1 MQAART
7 VIRVLGL
14 TLLLISATCGAAFAA
29 DAPPVKADVS
39 VRISGTGRT
48 GRSGIAESAVA
59 QTIAVGQTAIIGVAG
74 DFDGAMASGGWPIGS
89 PDSIAW
95 RVEARILA
103 VSFETI
109 HLSVTWRRYEPGARS
124 GGAGPGDTRVLKL
137 GAGQRHVLDL
147 AQSDSP
153 TSDLANVFVEIAAAR
168 AEEDGDRAL
177 LEYDFWLVHES
188 RAGRKTTS
196 HQSYGNYDF
205 AKAAFNPLT
214 FGLDGSIV
222 PDGSNGPIAVAVSA
236 QLTGRLRPD
245 GNVEVTLGTEAWL
258 QCGQGRSGGAGVKE
272 FVAKAG
278 ETVSIEL
285 PGSLGSCTVAGT
297 SVVPADARPGVA
309 ATLDGLRVASRE
321 FFDGDRF
328 SLLVRVRRF
337 ERPAR

>member
-1 MQAART
+1 MQAARAVT
-7 VIRVLGL
+7 RVLGL
-14 TLLLISATCGAAFAA
+14 TLLLISATCGAASAA
-29 DAPPVKADVS
+29 DAAPVKASVS
-39 VRISGTGRT
+39 VRISGTGRS
-48 GRSGIAESAVA
+48 GRSGVAESVA
-59 QTIAVGQTAIIGVAG
+59 AQMIAVGQTAVIGVAA
-74 DFDGAMASGGWPIGS
+74 DFDGAMSSGDWPIGS

-95 RVEARILA
+95 RVEARLLA
-103 VSFETI
+103 VSFETVQ
-109 HLSVTWRRYEPGARS
+109 LSVTWRRYKPGARS

-147 AQSDSP
+147 AQSDSS
-153 TSDLANVFVEIAAAR
+153 TSDLANVFVEIVAAR
-168 AEEDGDRAL
+168 AEEDRERL
-177 LEYDFWLVHES
+177 LLDYDFWLVHES
-188 RAGRKTTS
+188 RSGKKTTA
-196 HQSYGNYDF
+196 HQSYGNWDF
-205 AKAAFNPLT
+205 AKAAFNPIT

-272 FVAKAG
+272 FVAKEG

-285 PGSLGSCTVAGT
+285 PASLGSCTLAGT
-297 SVVPADARPGVA
+297 SVVPPDARPGVA
-309 ATLDGLRVASRE
+309 ATRDGLRVASRE

-337 ERPAR
+337 GWLAR

>member
-1 MQAART
+1 MQAAQT

-48 GRSGIAESAVA
+48 GRSGIAESAAA

-74 DFDGAMASGGWPIGS
+74 DFDGAMSSGGWPIGS
-89 PDSIAW
+89 PDSVAW
-95 RVEARILA
+95 RVEARLLA

-109 HLSVTWRRYEPGARS
+109 QLSVTWRRHEPGTSRD
-124 GGAGPGDTRVLKL
+124 GAGPGDTRVLKL

-147 AQSDSP
+147 AHSDSA
-153 TSDLANVFVEIAAAR
+153 TSDLANVFVEIVAAR
-168 AEEDGDRAL
+168 AEEDRERPL
-177 LEYDFWLVHES
+177 LEYDFWLVHDS
-188 RAGRKTTS
+188 RSGKKTTA
-196 HQSYGNYDF
+196 HQSYGNWDF
-205 AKAAFNPLT
+205 AKAAFNPIT

-245 GNVEVTLGTEAWL
+245 GNMEVTLGTEAWL

-272 FVAKAG
+272 FVAKEG

-285 PGSLGSCTVAGT
+285 PASLGSCTVAGT
-297 SVVPADARPGVA
+297 AVVPPGARPGVA

-337 ERPAR
+337 VRPVR

>member
-1 MQAART
+1 MQAARA
-7 VIRVLGL
+7 VVRVLGL
-14 TLLLISATCGAAFAA
+14 ALLLSSATCGAAFAA
-29 DAPPVKADVS
+29 DTAPVKADVS

-48 GRSGIAESAVA
+48 GRSGVAESAAA

-74 DFDGAMASGGWPIGS
+74 DFAGAMSCGGWPVGGA
-89 PDSIAW
+89 DSIAW
-95 RVEARILA
+95 RVEAQLLA
-103 VSFETI
+103 VNFETI
-109 HLSVTWRRYEPGARS
+109 QLSVTWRRYEPGARDD
-124 GGAGPGDTRVLKL
+124 GAGVGDTRVLKL
-137 GAGQRHVLDL
+137 GAGHRHILDL

-168 AEEDGDRAL
+168 AEEDRNRAL

-188 RAGRKTTS
+188 RSGKKTTA
-196 HQSYGNYDF
+196 HQSYGSYDF
-205 AKAAFNPLT
+205 AKAAFSPLT
-214 FGLDGSIV
+214 FGLDGGIV
-222 PDGSNGPIAVAVSA
+222 PEGSSGAIAVSVAA

-272 FVAKAG
+272 FVATEG
-278 ETVSIEL
+278 ETISIEL
-285 PGSLGSCTVAGT
+285 PASLGACTLAGT
-297 SVVPADARPGVA
+297 AVLPPGARPGVA
-309 ATLDGLRVASRE
+309 ATRGGLRVVSRD